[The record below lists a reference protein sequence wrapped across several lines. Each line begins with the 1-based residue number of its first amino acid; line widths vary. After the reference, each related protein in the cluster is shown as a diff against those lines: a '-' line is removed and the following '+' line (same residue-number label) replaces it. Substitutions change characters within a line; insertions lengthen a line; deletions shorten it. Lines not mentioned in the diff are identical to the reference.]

1 MSTGNIVSIE
11 QVEIPVPELAE
22 VPLGVVVTFKTRQ
35 GERAYLY
42 VGPAAYAILDG
53 DDPAHWAGTLIEKSE
68 L

>member
-1 MSTGNIVSIE
+1 MSTGNIISIE
-11 QVEIPVPELAE
+11 QVEIPLPELEE

-42 VGPAAYAILDG
+42 VGPAASAILAG